1 MAKPPEKEQAHIV
14 RIMGTGINGS
24 LSSLYGL
31 AKIKG
36 VGVQFSNAVCVVLGL
51 DKAKKIS
58 DLSEKEIEKIETY
71 LSGENKKGIPTWMLN
86 TQRDPRTGEDLHFAA
101 KDLDF
106 HALQVKRDTIKL
118 KTYRGQR
125 IKAGLPVRGQR
136 TKANFRKQK
145 MFAAMKSKSV
155 GGKK

>member
-1 MAKPPEKEQAHIV
+1 MARPEEKEQVNIV

-24 LSSLYGL
+24 LSTMYGL

-58 DLSEKEIEKIETY
+58 DLSEKEIEGIESY
-71 LSGENKKGIPTWMLN
+71 LSGENKKGIPSWMLN
-86 TQRDPRTGEDLHFAA
+86 TQKDPRTGEDLHYAA

-106 HALQVKRDTIKL
+106 HSLQVKRDTIKL
-118 KTYRGQR
+118 KTYRGLR
-125 IKAGLPVRGQR
+125 LKANLPVRGQR
-136 TKANFRKQK
+136 TKANFRRNK